1 MGFGAGLRNITASI
15 ATKSQP
21 SSQKSS
27 HATDV
32 REPTPPKQ
40 LPNINET
47 LGDLA
52 PPRQGYTP
60 LAPAPVKYTNIM
72 PAPSPATPGEHV
84 LYVNPYVRRADE
96 IGPNHGIPGLGH
108 VGALLTPPGWKI
120 GDEPITDIEAD
131 RLYDEARA
139 QAAKIL
145 DANVSRR
152 ENLSSAD
159 HLQRNAEEVEQWQRQ
174 HRIDQICLAERKWI
188 HLRWQERK
196 AFRSMQA
203 QQQRPVQAKARVVPS
218 PIHPVTQT
226 SIHAYQRHQQ
236 ARLPSSPL
244 SPHTS
249 SSPLSAGSLNN
260 RLQFLQ
266 RGTKHMND
274 TLATILTRGLLAGLH
289 FPVRSPMSP
298 SFLDP
303 NLVPQTLDSV
313 YAHYRTNRITIMQMH
328 DENENFLT
336 SWTTKFGLARPQGL
350 PVTPMP
356 QYMNGTG
363 QQARP
368 FANIHHGY
376 DQDQTCPHPEALR
389 LPEKGQGMPVT
400 QDQGS
405 NHRPFHN
412 QYLGPGFSNFP
423 QQEPFRAPSQLG
435 RIPLLERPQAG
446 ANRLP
451 ERTIERVGTPQSNVV
466 NSDILRVLTLC

>member
-1 MGFGAGLRNITASI
+1 M
-15 ATKSQP
+15 
-21 SSQKSS
+21 SSQKTS
-27 HATDV
+27 HSVDV
-32 REPTPPKQ
+32 REPAPLKQ

-52 PPRQGYTP
+52 PPRQGNTP
-60 LAPAPVKYTNIM
+60 LAPAPVKYINVM
-72 PAPSPATPGEHV
+72 PAARPATPGEHG

-96 IGPNHGIPGLGH
+96 IGPNHSIPGLGH
-108 VGALLTPPGWKI
+108 IGALLTPPGWKI

-131 RLYDEARA
+131 RLYDEART
-139 QAAKIL
+139 QAAKML
-145 DANVSRR
+145 DVSVSRR
-152 ENLSSAD
+152 GNLSSAD

-174 HRIDQICLAERKWI
+174 HRIDNICLAERKWI

-196 AFRSMQA
+196 ALRSMQA
-203 QQQRPVQAKARVVPS
+203 QQQRPVQAQARVVPS

-236 ARLPSSPL
+236 AQLPSSPL

-249 SSPLSAGSLNN
+249 SSPLSAGGLNN
-260 RLQFLQ
+260 RLQCLQ
-266 RGTKHMND
+266 RGKEHKND
-274 TLATILTRGLLAGLH
+274 TLARILTRCLLAGLH

-303 NLVPQTLDSV
+303 SLVPQTLDSV

-336 SWTTKFGLARPQGL
+336 NWTTRFGVARPQGL

-363 QQARP
+363 QQARQL
-368 FANIHHGY
+368 ANTHHGY
-376 DQDQTCPHPEALR
+376 DQDQTCPHPEAPR
-389 LPEKGQGMPVT
+389 LLEKGQGMPIT
-400 QDQGS
+400 QVRGS
-405 NHRPFHN
+405 DHRPYYN
-412 QYLGPGFSNFP
+412 QYSGPGLCNSP

-435 RIPLLERPQAG
+435 RTPLLERPQAD

-451 ERTIERVGTPQSNVV
+451 ERTIERVRTPQSNIV
-466 NSDILRVLTLC
+466 SPDIRVLTVC